1 MMVIRAEHVDD
12 IPAIAAVHIAAFPTP
27 AEARVV
33 DALRKA
39 GRLTISLLAEQNG
52 IVGGH
57 VALSPITIAGEGG
70 GLGLGPIAVL
80 PQFHRQGIGKSLV
93 NQALAEARKLG
104 TGLVVVLGSPAYYG
118 RFGFKPASGFGL
130 SDEYGGGGAFQA
142 IELRPGATC
151 HRGVVQYAPEFAQ
164 FGC

>member
-1 MMVIRAEHVDD
+1 MVIRAERVDD
-12 IPAIAAVHIAAFPTP
+12 LPAIAAVHVAAFPTP

-57 VALSPITIAGEGG
+57 VALSPVTIAGAGA
-70 GLGLGPIAVL
+70 GLGLGPLAVL
-80 PQFHRQGIGKSLV
+80 PQFQRQGIGKSLI

-104 TGLVVVLGSPAYYG
+104 TGLVVVLGAPAYYG
-118 RFGFKPASGFGL
+118 RFGFSPASELGL

-142 IELRPGATC
+142 IALLPGAAR
-151 HRGVVQYAPEFAQ
+151 HRGVVQYAPEFAL